1 MQQQYETEKIS
12 KAKLEQDMVKL
23 RQFYDSRL
31 ANVDGE
37 IEKLPSTAES
47 MYCQLLFLSLTHFSV
62 KNSLVLFLVRLKLL
76 YHTSSGLSYHIHSLC
91 KV

>member
-12 KAKLEQDMVKL
+12 KAKLEQDMLKL

-47 MYCQLLFLSLTHFSV
+47 KYCRRFSLFMFPFLFINKFTNHFV
-62 KNSLVLFLVRLKLL
+62 K
-76 YHTSSGLSYHIHSLC
+76 I
-91 KV
+91 